1 MEAEERET
9 AIIIVEDDSDED
21 GLDSVSFGSGNRDD
35 EYADEIL
42 QVAAKLGLDVKKA
55 EDRRFVWI
63 AEQALIN
70 PLSNCIGWRE
80 EEDDNGFVFYY
91 HAESGETTWDPP
103 SLSHFSNVLE
113 TLRVGVT
120 SAASVNSPKKSNV
133 IIDAGVTWS
142 PERFEALPALSP

>member
-1 MEAEERET
+1 MEAEEREK
-9 AIIIVEDDSDED
+9 AIIIVEDDSGED
-21 GLDSVSFGSGNRDD
+21 SLDPISFGTGNRDD

-42 QVAAKLGLDVKKA
+42 AVATKLGLDVKKA
-55 EDRRFVWI
+55 ADRRFVWI

-70 PLSNCIGWRE
+70 PLSSCVGWTE

-113 TLRVGVT
+113 TLRVGVS
-120 SAASVNSPKKSNV
+120 SAASVNSPNKSNL
-133 IIDAGVTWS
+133 IDAGVTWS
-142 PERFEALPALSP
+142 PERFEALPASLR